1 MNKFQTLQARL
12 AEINDFQATAA
23 VLRWD
28 QQTYMPPGGA
38 ETRAMQLTTV
48 ASTIHERFV
57 SDEIGQLLEDLE
69 TELRDADYDS
79 FEASLVRVTR
89 RNYDRQRKLPPKLVA
104 ELAKARSLG
113 HAAWEKARAASDFGA
128 FRPHLETIL
137 DLTIQRAEALGYQDR
152 RYDALLDYYEPEMKA
167 VQVEALFEEMK
178 AGLVPLV
185 QAIAERK
192 DAVDDSIFAQDFDE
206 SKQWEFGLEVI
217 KRIGFDFD
225 RGRQD
230 RAVHPF
236 TSGFSPGDVRLTT
249 RVFRDQ
255 FKSALFA
262 TIHEMG
268 HGTYEQGYDRAFDR
282 TPLSDP
288 VSLGVHESQSRM
300 WENVVGRSRRF
311 WDFWLPRLKKYF
323 PAQLAGVDV
332 ETFYRAINRV
342 QPSLI
347 RVEADEVTYNL
358 HIFLR
363 FEIENLMLEGK
374 VKLADLPELW
384 NAKMEEYLG
393 IRPQNDA
400 QGVLQ
405 DVHWSGGMIGYF
417 PTYSLGN
424 LLSALFFNQA
434 VSDIPDIPSQ
444 IQQGDYSA
452 LLSWMRHK
460 IHVHGAKYTPAEL
473 VERVTG
479 GPIRTEPFLAYI
491 RQKYTEIYDL

>member
-1 MNKFQTLQARL
+1 MDKFEELKARL
-12 AEINDFQATAA
+12 AEINDLQTASA

-38 ETRAMQLTTV
+38 ETRAMQLTTL
-48 ASTIHERFV
+48 AKTAHERFV
-57 SDEIGQLLEDLE
+57 SDEIGQLLTDLVAE
-69 TELRDADYDS
+69 FASLEYDS

-89 RNYDRQRKLPPKLVA
+89 REYDRERKLPAELVA
-104 ELAKARSLG
+104 ELAKARALG
-113 HAAWEKARAASDFGA
+113 HVGWERARAVSDFGA
-128 FRPHLETIL
+128 FLPHLETIM

-152 RYDALLDYYEPEMKA
+152 RYDALLDYYEPGMKTTR
-167 VQVEALFEEMK
+167 VEALFNEMK

-185 QAIAERK
+185 QVIAERK
-192 DAVDDSIFAQDFDE
+192 GAVDDSLLAQDFDE
-206 SKQWEFGLEVI
+206 SKQWAFGIEVI
-217 KRIGFDFD
+217 KRIGFDLE

-230 RAVHPF
+230 RAAHPF

-249 RVFRDQ
+249 RVFHDQ
-255 FKSALFA
+255 LKSALFA

-268 HGTYEQGYDRAFDR
+268 HGTYEQGYDRALDR
-282 TPLSDP
+282 TPLSEP
-288 VSLGVHESQSRM
+288 ASLGVHESQSRM
-300 WENVVGRSRRF
+300 WENVVGRSRGF
-311 WDFWLPRLKKYF
+311 WTFWLPRLEEYF
-323 PAQLAGVDV
+323 PAQLGGVDV

-342 QPSLI
+342 QPSPI

-363 FEIENLMLEGK
+363 FEIENLMLERK
-374 VKLADLPELW
+374 VRIADLPELW

-393 IRPQNDA
+393 FRPDNDA
-400 QGVLQ
+400 KGVLQ

-424 LLSALFFNQA
+424 LLAALFFDQA
-434 VSDIPDIPSQ
+434 VSEQPGIPAQ
-444 IQQGDYSA
+444 IERGEYSA
-452 LLSWMRHK
+452 LLGWMRDR
-460 IHVHGAKYTPAEL
+460 IHVRGAKYTSTEL

-491 RQKYTEIYDL
+491 RKKYTEIYGL